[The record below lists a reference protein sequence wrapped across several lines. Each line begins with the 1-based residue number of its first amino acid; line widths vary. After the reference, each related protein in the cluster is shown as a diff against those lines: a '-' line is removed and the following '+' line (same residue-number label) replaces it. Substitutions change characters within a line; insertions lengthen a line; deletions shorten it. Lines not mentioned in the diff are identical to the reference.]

1 MTLRILAVDD
11 ERPALDELVFLL
23 SRDPRVG
30 TVQTASD
37 GAGALRL
44 LQETAVD
51 AVFLDIRMPGLTGLD
66 LARVLGRFR
75 QAPVVV
81 FVSAYDDHAVDAFE
95 VKAVDYVMKPVR
107 ETRLREAVRRVIEAR
122 RSVAAPEAEQASDE
136 TIPVELGG
144 VTRFIQRSE
153 IRYAEAQGDYARLHT
168 SEGSHLVRVPLS
180 TLEERWTPEGF
191 VRIHRSHL
199 VAVAHIVEIRTESGR
214 CTVEVAGGDV
224 LQVSRRHTRELRDR
238 LIRQVRPGASG
249 ASGDGRSAASGS
261 TSTTDARR

>member
-23 SRDPRVG
+23 SRDPRVE

-44 LQETAVD
+44 LQETVVD

-122 RSVAAPEAEQASDE
+122 RSVAPPEAEQASDE

-249 ASGDGRSAASGS
+249 TSGGGPSAASGS
-261 TSTTDARR
+261 TTTTDARG

>member
-1 MTLRILAVDD
+1 MTLRVLAVDD
-11 ERPALDELVFLL
+11 ERPALDELAFLL
-23 SRDPRVG
+23 GRDPRIEAVD
-30 TVQTASD
+30 TASD
-37 GAGALRL
+37 GASALRL
-44 LQETAVD
+44 LQETPVD

-107 ETRLREAVRRVIEAR
+107 EHRLREAVRRVQEAR
-122 RSVAAPEAEQASDE
+122 RPQTEPDADGSSDE

-144 VTRFIQRSE
+144 VTRFVQRSD

-168 SEGSHLVRVPLS
+168 AEGSHLVRVPLS
-180 TLEERWTPEGF
+180 TLEERWGPEGF

-199 VAVAHIVEIRTESGR
+199 VAVGHILEIRSEGGR
-214 CTVEVAGGDV
+214 VTVEVAGGDV
-224 LQVSRRHTRELRDR
+224 LAVSRRHTRDLRDK
-238 LIRQVRPGASG
+238 LIRQVRPGRDS
-249 ASGDGRSAASGS
+249 D
-261 TSTTDARR
+261 STT